1 MSWMNDLIGLTLYI
15 YYIYIYVFLI
25 QNMSCYI
32 YIYIYIYIYEQKFS
46 TNWFVGNF
54 IQNISNNI
62 YI

>member
-25 QNMSCYI
+25 QKYELL

-46 TNWFVGNF
+46 TNWFVRNF